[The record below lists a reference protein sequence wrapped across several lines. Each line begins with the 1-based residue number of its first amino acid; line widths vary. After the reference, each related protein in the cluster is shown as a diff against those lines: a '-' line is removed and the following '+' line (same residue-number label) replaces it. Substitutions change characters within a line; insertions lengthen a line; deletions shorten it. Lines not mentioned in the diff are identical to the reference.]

1 MALHSTFKSCY
12 GNYVVTNSIDGNTNQ
27 TYVAPDGSCWT
38 SSNYATPSSQ
48 NTTFGLTGVTGCN
61 SVSCNGCKQYTLT
74 HSSPGDPQYID
85 WVDCNGVLYT
95 NYPVTNT
102 ITVCALALFFDW
114 GAYTFYGKTAPFLT
128 VTDNGVCVSPSP
140 TPTRTQ
146 TPTPS
151 TTPIVCGSGTTTS
164 NGYYYTDCCGNF
176 IQQGDTALNT
186 STRII
191 LDYTQPNF
199 GITY

>member
-1 MALHSTFKSCY
+1 MR
-12 GNYVVTNSIDGNTNQ
+12 
-27 TYVAPDGSCWT
+27 VAQHDIVGG
-38 SSNYATPSSQ
+38 SSNGFSNQSYVISVAAISENGAITSFSNVSQ
-48 NTTFGLTGVTGCN
+48 NTTFALTTTVSGCA

-95 NYPVTNT
+95 NYSVTNT

-114 GAYTFYGKTAPFLT
+114 GAYTFYGKTATLLT

-151 TTPIVCGSGTTTS
+151 TTPIVCGSGLTTS
-164 NGYYYTDCCGNF
+164 DGVIAGLSKN
-176 IQQGDTALNT
+176 
-186 STRII
+186 
-191 LDYTQPNF
+191 
-199 GITY
+199 